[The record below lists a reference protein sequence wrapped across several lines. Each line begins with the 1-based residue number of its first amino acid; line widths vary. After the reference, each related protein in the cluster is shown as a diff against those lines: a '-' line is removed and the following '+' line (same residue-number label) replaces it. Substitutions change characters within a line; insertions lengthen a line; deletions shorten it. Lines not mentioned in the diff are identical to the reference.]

1 MTIKELKSAI
11 KDLDDNLEVYVAR
24 DEEGN
29 GFNNLYSVDVENVYD
44 NSYTGDIEVVH
55 KDDLEDYDPGYV
67 KDGVVLW
74 P

>member
-1 MTIKELKSAI
+1 MKVKELKSAI
-11 KDLDDNLEVYVAR
+11 KDLDDNLEVYVAL

-55 KDDLEDYDPGYV
+55 KDDLEDYDPEYL